1 MTQLSRYL
9 MRELSLFILFALIGL
24 LGLYTFFDL
33 IAELGDLGVGGY
45 GLKDAL
51 IYVALRTPANAYE
64 LLPIAVLIGG
74 IFGLSHL
81 SGSSELTVMRASGV
95 SLRRLLLWLC
105 LIGTFYATLT
115 LLLGEYISPAGNRM
129 ANQHRLAAT
138 QSMLVGDFRSGV
150 WIKDGKQI
158 VNIAEM
164 LPDLTVVHARI
175 YEFGQTLTL
184 EKIIEG
190 HNGRF
195 QSKGNWTLQKA
206 TITQFLPEHAGVLLS
221 KPSAFNW
228 QTSISPAMLA
238 VLLVEPAQMSAT
250 SLMSYIEHLKRNK
263 QKTSRYELA
272 LWGKLF
278 YPLACLSMVLIA
290 LPFAQSQ
297 RRSSNV
303 GVRIF
308 IGIACGLIFHF
319 LNQIVVYLGDLYS
332 WPPPI
337 VVSIPT
343 LLFLSAAAFMLWRQE
358 RR

>member
-1 MTQLSRYL
+1 MSLLSRYL

-33 IAELGDLGVGGY
+33 IAELGDLGAGGY
-45 GLKDAL
+45 TLRDAL
-51 IYVALRTPANAYE
+51 IYVVLRTPANAYQ
-64 LLPIAVLIGG
+64 LMPIAVLIGG
-74 IFGLSHL
+74 VFGLSHL

-95 SLRRLLLWLC
+95 SLRRLLVWLC
-105 LIGTFYATLT
+105 LIGTFYASLT
-115 LLLGEYISPAGNRM
+115 FLLGEYISPAGNRM
-129 ANQHRLAAT
+129 ATQHRLAAT

-175 YEFGQTLTL
+175 YEFGKTLTL
-184 EKIIEG
+184 ERVIEG

-195 QSKGNWTLQKA
+195 QEKGNWTLQKA
-206 TITQFLPEHAGVLLS
+206 TVTQFLPAHAGVVLS
-221 KPSAFNW
+221 KPATFNW

-238 VLLVEPAQMSAT
+238 VLLVEPSQMSAA
-250 SLMSYIEHLKRNK
+250 SLLSYIDHLKRNK

-297 RRSSNV
+297 RRSGNA
-303 GVRIF
+303 GIRIF
-308 IGIACGLIFHF
+308 IGITSGLVFHF
-319 LNQIVVYLGDLYS
+319 LNQIVIYLGDLYG
-332 WPPPI
+332 WPPPV

-343 LLFLSAAAFMLWRQE
+343 LLFLTAASLMLWRQE
-358 RR
+358 KR

>member
-1 MTQLSRYL
+1 MSQLSRYL

-51 IYVALRTPANAYE
+51 IYVALRSPANAYE

-206 TITQFLPEHAGVLLS
+206 TITQFLPEHAGVVLS
-221 KPSAFNW
+221 KPTTFNW

-250 SLMSYIEHLKRNK
+250 SLMSYVEHLKRNK

-297 RRSSNV
+297 RRSGNA

-308 IGIACGLIFHF
+308 IGIACGLVFHF

-343 LLFLSAAAFMLWRQE
+343 LLFLSAAALMLWRQE

>member
-1 MTQLSRYL
+1 MSQLSRYL

-195 QSKGNWTLQKA
+195 QSKDNWTLQKA
-206 TITQFLPEHAGVLLS
+206 TVTQFLPEHAGVLLS
-221 KPSAFNW
+221 KPGTFNW

-308 IGIACGLIFHF
+308 IGIACGLVFHF